1 MKFAV
6 DLHIHT
12 ALSPCGDEDMTPNNI
27 VNMALLKG
35 LDIIAITDHNSCG
48 NLEAVAEAARNNGL
62 TVVPGI
68 EVQSRE
74 EVHLICLFKKIDIA
88 KEFGQIIYDS
98 LPDIQNKEEFFGRQ
112 LLINSK
118 DEVVG
123 KLDKLLLSSCSYSV
137 EEIFALAARYDGLCI
152 PAHVDK
158 SAYSIISNLGFI
170 PDSLNV
176 AAVELSK
183 KESVEGI
190 LKRIPFLGRFKHI
203 ISSDAHY
210 LWDISE
216 REFFV
221 DLEYLSISQLFASL
235 RKP

>member
-12 ALSPCGDEDMTPNNI
+12 ALSPCGHEDMTPNNI

-35 LDIIAITDHNSCG
+35 LDIIAITDHNCCG
-48 NLEAVAEAARNNGL
+48 NLEAVMEVARSRGL

-74 EVHLICLFKKIDIA
+74 EVHLICLFKKIDNA
-88 KEFGQIIYDS
+88 KAFGEIIYDS
-98 LPDIQNKEEFFGRQ
+98 LPNIQNNEELFGKQ
-112 LLINSK
+112 LLLDSK
-118 DEVVG
+118 DDVVG
-123 KLDKLLLSSCSYSV
+123 KLDKLLLSSSRYSV
-137 EEIFALAARYDGLCI
+137 EETFALVEKYEGICI

-158 SAYSIISNLGFI
+158 SNYSIISNLGFI
-170 PDSLNV
+170 PPALQV
-176 AAVELSK
+176 TVIELSK
-183 KESVEGI
+183 RETAESI
-190 LKRIPFLGRFKHI
+190 ADKFALLQKYKHI

-216 REFFV
+216 REFFIEM
-221 DLEYLSISQLFASL
+221 DYLSINQLFSSL
-235 RKP
+235 GKP